1 MRACAIGGRLAVA
14 ARRAAASSAPVTCIA
29 RRALVLPSGFTVPDD
44 DAGLEK
50 DKYPEMLEA
59 AKDSPLSEFVEK
71 ESWRRTPRF
80 YTRLAHAF
88 HSEGIVLWHRLEM
101 LESATELA
109 TAAVAFGAKR
119 LDNEQLGAYL
129 AHRLSGRVDLL
140 SATELATAS
149 VALVRIGAPVASPLW
164 AAMGKRAKAV
174 DADLTEPQRRRI
186 ASVLSWANVE

>member
-14 ARRAAASSAPVTCIA
+14 ARRVAASTPVTCVA

-59 AKDSPLSEFVEK
+59 AKDSPLSEFVAN

-109 TAAVAFGAKR
+109 TATVAFGAKR
-119 LDNEQLGAYL
+119 LDNELLGSYL
-129 AHRLSGRVDLL
+129 AHRLSSKVDSL

-149 VALVRIGAPVASPLW
+149 VALVRVGAPAASPVW

-186 ASVLSWANVE
+186 SSVLSWANVE